1 MAGYAAFLRGMN
13 LGKRRISNVELCEAF
28 SALGF
33 AEVSAFRASGNVVFD
48 ADADAAH
55 AADLTERIERGLQTT
70 LGYAV
75 PTFLRSAEEV
85 RAIAAQQP
93 FAAELVAASA
103 GKLQVD
109 MLLAPPAAAARK
121 AVLALASAADR
132 LAFGERELYWLPS
145 GGVLESALDQEAI
158 GALLG
163 ASTRRTKNTIEQI
176 AAKHFGG

>member
-33 AEVSAFRASGNVVFD
+33 TEVSAFRASGNVVFD
-48 ADADAAH
+48 ADAAH
-55 AADLTERIERGLQTT
+55 ATELAERIEHGLQRL

-93 FAAELVAASA
+93 FDAELVAASA
-103 GKLQVD
+103 GKPQVD

-121 AVLALASAADR
+121 AVLALASAADT

-145 GGVLESALDQEAI
+145 GGVLDSELDQAAI
-158 GALLG
+158 SALLG
-163 ASTRRTKNTIEQI
+163 PSTRRTKNTIEQI
-176 AAKHFGG
+176 AGKHFGG